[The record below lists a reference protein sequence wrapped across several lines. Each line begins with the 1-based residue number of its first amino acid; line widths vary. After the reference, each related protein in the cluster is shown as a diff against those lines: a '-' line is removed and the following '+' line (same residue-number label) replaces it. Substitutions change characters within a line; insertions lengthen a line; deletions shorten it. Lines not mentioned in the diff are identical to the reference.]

1 MHDGRATM
9 TAGRGGR
16 GEFGLGLGLGLG
28 LGAFARGFVK
38 KSRGELGVKIE
49 VLAEELGEHDEA
61 YENRVPI

>member
-1 MHDGRATM
+1 M
-9 TAGRGGR
+9 TALRGGR
-16 GEFGLGLGLGLG
+16 GEFGLG

-61 YENRVPI
+61 YESRVPI

>member
-9 TAGRGGR
+9 TARRGGR
-16 GEFGLGLGLGLG
+16 GEFGLG

-61 YENRVPI
+61 YESRVPI